1 MAKFRVLTLFVIL
14 CGLLC
19 IVILRSDIEI
29 NRGLTGVI
37 GVSMV
42 AIGIKNFIV
51 MRNKWDRRKRMD
63 TR

>member
-42 AIGIKNFIV
+42 AVGIKNIIV

>member
-42 AIGIKNFIV
+42 AVGIKNFIV